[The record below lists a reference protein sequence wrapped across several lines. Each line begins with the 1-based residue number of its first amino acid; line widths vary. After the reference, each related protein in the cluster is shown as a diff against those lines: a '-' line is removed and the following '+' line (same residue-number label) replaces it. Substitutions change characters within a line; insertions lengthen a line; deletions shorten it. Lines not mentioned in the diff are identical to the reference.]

1 MRAALVAQPACTCW
15 FGFYFD
21 FVFVVL
27 FFLGVVPFTGF
38 ESSSRTVADSFAVST
53 LYRVAVRAKFESF
66 ASD

>member
-21 FVFVVL
+21 FIFVLL

-38 ESSSRTVADSFAVST
+38 ESSLRTVADSFTVSI
-53 LYRVAVRAKFESF
+53 LYRDAVRAKFESF